1 MVPANGDK
9 MITIRPAT
17 PADIPALHRL
27 VERAYRGDSA
37 RQGWTHEA
45 DLLGGQRTD
54 VAALG
59 DIIAD
64 PAQRI
69 LIATGADDLI
79 GCVQISQKND
89 NSAYLGLLSVEPDAQ
104 AGGLGK
110 ALIAAAER
118 TARAEFAAKTM
129 EMTVIRQR
137 SELIAYYERRGYALT
152 GEARPFPLDDV
163 RFGLPVTR
171 DLSFVV
177 LAKAL

>member
-1 MVPANGDK
+1 MD
-9 MITIRPAT
+9 IRPAT
-17 PADIPALHRL
+17 LADISGLHRL

-37 RQGWTHEA
+37 RKGWTHEA

-54 VAALG
+54 VEALS

-69 LIATGADDLI
+69 LLAIRADGLV
-79 GCVQISQKND
+79 GCVQVSQKNAD
-89 NSAYLGLLSVEPDAQ
+89 TAYLGLLSVDPNVQ

-110 ALIAAAER
+110 ALIDAAER
-118 TARAEFAAKTM
+118 AAQIEFSASKM

-152 GEARPFPLDDV
+152 GEERPFPHDDE
-163 RFGLPVTR
+163 RFGVPVTHE
-171 DLSFVV
+171 LSFVV
-177 LAKAL
+177 LAKCLFLGG